1 MRSAALLLLAVC
13 GSVAAQDVPLVF
25 DVENTSAGLP
35 KPALLRVDQFR
46 SNLTLPDPFRLF
58 NGSLDTGFAG
68 WERRRAEVMASLE
81 SYEIGPKPDPADVD
95 VTATYANDTL
105 SVVVTRKSNGRSLTL
120 RSPIFLPSGSGPFP
134 AVIGMT
140 WRCSPAFPCTGTG
153 SLPSD
158 IFTSRSVARIP
169 YFHDQVTT
177 YFASSHA
184 NDAYFSLYPEYQ
196 VANGNIGQYSAWA
209 WGVSRLI
216 DGIQI
221 AARQGSLPI
230 DLSHLAV
237 TGCSYAGKMAL
248 FAAALDERVALAIAQ
263 ESGGGG
269 MPAWRVSHAV
279 EPNGSVEKI
288 DNTNYTWFMKDM
300 RAFSADSVFTLPHDH
315 HELMA
320 IVAPRALLAT
330 GNTDYTWLSNRSAYI
345 SARAARETYEQ
356 LGIGDRFGFYIDG
369 GHRHCNVPDSE
380 RPVVEA
386 FVDKFLLGRSAGTN
400 IQIAPYPDLDY
411 QGWMPW
417 SLRRDIKQLVLG
429 GTLTAK
435 QGAGLSDKLEAAL
448 ASIAAGKTKPALK
461 QLDAFVNQATALVK
475 TGALTAEQG
484 AAMIGRVN
492 STRSRLGA

>member
-1 MRSAALLLLAVC
+1 VGACAK
-13 GSVAAQDVPLVF
+13 GQVASPNPASQRAPFVY
-25 DVENTSAGLP
+25 DVENTGAGLP
-35 KPALLRVDQFR
+35 KPALPVVNHLP
-46 SNLTLPDPFRLF
+46 SNPILPDPFRAF
-58 NGSLDTGFAG
+58 NGSVASGFAG

-81 SYEIGPKPDPADVD
+81 HYEIGPKPAPADVD

-120 RSPIFLPSGSGPFP
+120 KSPIFLPSGSGPFP

-140 WRCSPAFPCTGTG
+140 WRCSTAFPCTGTG

-158 IFTSRSVARIP
+158 IFTSRNVARIP
-169 YFHDQVTT
+169 YFHDQVTKYRDST
-177 YFASSHA
+177 HA
-184 NDAYFSLYPEYQ
+184 NDAYFSLYPEYH

-248 FAAALDERVALAIAQ
+248 FAGALDERVALTIAQ

-269 MPAWRVSHAV
+269 MPAWRVSHAL

-288 DNTNYTWFMKDM
+288 DNTNYTWFRKDM
-300 RAFSADSVFTLPHDH
+300 KAFSADTVFRLPHDH

-320 IVAPRALLAT
+320 VVAPRALLAT
-330 GNTDYTWLSNRSAYI
+330 GNTDYTWLSNRSAYV
-345 SARAARETYEQ
+345 SARATRETYEQ
-356 LGIGDRFGFYIDG
+356 LGVGDRFGFYIDG
-369 GHRHCNVPDSE
+369 GHPHCNVPTGE
-380 RPVVEA
+380 RPVIEA
-386 FVDKFLLGRSAGTN
+386 FVDKFLLGQSADT
-400 IQIAPYPDLDY
+400 IVEVAPYPDLDY

-417 SLRRDIKQLVLG
+417 ELRREINQLVLG
-429 GTLTAK
+429 GTLTPK
-435 QGAGLSDKLEAAL
+435 QGAALNDALEAAL
-448 ASIAAGKTKPALK
+448 AGIAAGKTPHALK
-461 QLDAFVNQATALVK
+461 QLDAFVNQANALVK
-475 TGALTAEQG
+475 IGALTAEQG
-484 AAMIGRVN
+484 AAMIGRIN
-492 STRSRLGA
+492 STRTRLGA